1 MLDTD
6 KVQTVDLMR
15 FILSYASKPI
25 FPSESNNN
33 NRELV
38 ESSVR
43 NLLSELAKLCYCAP
57 ESHSFGSGQ
66 SQFPDRNV
74 QTLRPLGPKI
84 EMKRGDWICAR

>member
-43 NLLSELAKLCYCAP
+43 NLLSELAKLCYCSP